1 MAKCCKASS
10 RHIGIGLAGAT
21 GSATADSLNPFTFAP
36 GQVGLAGDTFTADN
50 LVLSNNSTVRQ
61 TTASTFSDEGSF
73 IVNAAQLVTSTS
85 FVPHGLSST
94 YGLYIAFSG
103 NGTTDSP
110 GVDSA
115 HKPTSSTFTDLS
127 YTMYGYK
134 GSASFGFQSD
144 NAPTTSIN
152 GGAVMTPTS
161 TPPLGAV
168 VKLAS
173 GSFIQGFAGT
183 SPSKPSFSPSG
194 SLDLT
199 LTTDYMNAKSLCGSQ
214 DLLRPGKRGFLEHGV
229 DGAQFSDAQGQG
241 FRITQGSGTVNF
253 SASAVPEPGTYAML
267 LAGLG
272 LIGFVAGRRLGR
284 GGR

>member
-1 MAKCCKASS
+1 MNTRMNFGKVLQ
-10 RHIGIGLAGAT
+10 GIVPAHRVGLAGAT

-110 GVDSA
+110 GVDPA
-115 HKPTSSTFTDLS
+115 HKPTSSTVTDLS

-199 LTTDYMNAKSLCGSQ
+199 LTTDYMNANLFADPKTSY
-214 DLLRPGKRGFLEHGV
+214 DLANAV
-229 DGAQFSDAQGQG
+229 FSNTA
-241 FRITQGSGTVNF
+241 STVPSSVMPKVKV
-253 SASAVPEPGTYAML
+253 SASRKAAARSTSALRRFLNPVHTQCCW
-267 LAGLG
+267 LAW
-272 LIGFVAGRRLGR
+272 A
-284 GGR
+284 